1 MQPVL
6 FLGSNPLC
14 LLHGVL
20 LTILKVERRER
31 QPFLLVQWINMA
43 HTRTHLLSHPLRHIL
58 EDLSLCVWVSEFV
71 AHLLL
76 EPICPLFYGMNSPK
90 ASNKIF
96 SHQNNGHE
104 GPRFIPAMLANRFV
118 NSDWQYLK
126 KYTLHI
132 IASHRTIYIDLLR
145 CCMYH
150 CFNTKGHHLIL
161 RSLLPEFSVSFGQLD
176 GHHWSTKKQER
187 SKIWGSTWLDG
198 CRIAI
203 CPKCHVETLSNRNI
217 YILADPPGKASQVQQ
232 ILI

>member
-1 MQPVL
+1 MVW
-6 FLGSNPLC
+6 
-14 LLHGVL
+14 
-20 LTILKVERRER
+20 T
-31 QPFLLVQWINMA
+31 
-43 HTRTHLLSHPLRHIL
+43 LRKL
-58 EDLSLCVWVSEFV
+58 QQ
-71 AHLLL
+71 
-76 EPICPLFYGMNSPK
+76 
-90 ASNKIF
+90 KIF
-96 SHQNNGHE
+96 SHQNNGYE

-203 CPKCHVETLSNRNI
+203 CPNRHVETLSNRNI
-217 YILADPPGKASQVQQ
+217 YSLIGPVKVHRFSEFWSDDLSFPALLANKPFSSAMRW
-232 ILI
+232 